1 MLTDT
6 PGLSATLKKLLV
18 RAVVFL
24 LWGERNSRL
33 HNGSPAS
40 TSVLFKINYLSY
52 IITRESNL
60 FMCLFAEMMFLSSL
74 SMPWNTVAAER
85 LITTI
90 PTRDEEEAE
99 ADGDEVDG
107 KSTTDEFDDDLDK
120 DPTYEPESDSVKGG
134 DKTEDMVEDVAFK
147 LTSFEVLFWKAK
159 KLYILSYRVSFGD
172 ALIVPLFEH
181 IKVSSV
187 DEFICFCCWQY
198 DAFEI
203 WFITSDDFTNADIL
217 EATYPAVSKMLLISN
232 WSKDNSP
239 CSYWLPRKCFYNFL
253 TVSQSCYCVSIARLL
268 LISFMCVLISQGA
281 SKVNISLIV
290 NDEEAEQCVRA
301 LPSAFFETFS

>member
-18 RAVVFL
+18 RAVVSTMVL
-24 LWGERNSRL
+24 QHPHPSCSVRSTGLWETPSL
-33 HNGSPAS
+33 FAYSI
-40 TSVLFKINYLSY
+40 SVVKDSYLSG
-52 IITRESNL
+52 L
-60 FMCLFAEMMFLSSL
+60 
-74 SMPWNTVAAER
+74 ER

-120 DPTYEPESDSVKGG
+120 DPTYELESDSVKGG

-147 LTSFEVLFWKAK
+147 LT
-159 KLYILSYRVSFGD
+159 RVSFGD

-232 WSKDNSP
+232 WSKDKTVP
-239 CSYWLPRKCFYNFL
+239 VATGFL
-253 TVSQSCYCVSIARLL
+253 GN
-268 LISFMCVLISQGA
+268 GA